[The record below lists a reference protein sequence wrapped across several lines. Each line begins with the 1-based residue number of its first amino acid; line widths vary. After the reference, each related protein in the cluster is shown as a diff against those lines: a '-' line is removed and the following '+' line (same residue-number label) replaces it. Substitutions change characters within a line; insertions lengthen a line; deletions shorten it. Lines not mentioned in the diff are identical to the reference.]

1 MVGSAPFGLERNKGK
16 WNNREGERGGMKE
29 GRRNMFVVQMS
40 VRAQRAAS
48 AAAAASCLF
57 RHSHSL
63 SLSSLLLLDAHDPLF
78 GHVDK
83 LGEEIHPPAPVV
95 EN

>member
-1 MVGSAPFGLERNKGK
+1 
-16 WNNREGERGGMKE
+16 
-29 GRRNMFVVQMS
+29 MFVVQMS
-40 VRAQRAAS
+40 VRAAS

-63 SLSSLLLLDAHDPLF
+63 SLLLLDAHDPLF